1 MVLNLALALAVAGHA
16 APPGPVRIA
25 IDGVSTTPAGVALRW
40 HAAESGRYVVWI
52 GGSYCGNG
60 RKGAEG
66 RYEAPGPRT
75 VVVQSRRSAPA
86 ASQIRICLRTPTTTL
101 SDAVPLPGERTP
113 VRISIDRVEKRG
125 GQWTL
130 VWHAAT
136 SGRFVVWVRGT
147 YCGGGAKAAEGRYE
161 ASPVRAAR
169 VELGNSLVRPGVSV
183 RVCLRTPQGLLSDAV
198 PAGGGGILLE
208 PPSEDRWAFY
218 SAVAVATVAFAAAFL
233 GPFLWKRRERVRRR
247 PGQASRRRP
256 RSRGT

>member
-1 MVLNLALALAVAGHA
+1 VLLNLALALTAVAHA
-16 APPGPVRIA
+16 APSGPARIA
-25 IDGVSTTPAGVALRW
+25 IDGVSTTPAGVALTW
-40 HAAESGRYVVWI
+40 HAEVSGRYVVWI

-75 VVVQSRRSAPA
+75 VVLQSRRADPA
-86 ASQIRICLRTPTTTL
+86 ASQIRICLRTPSATL

-113 VRISIDRVEKRG
+113 VRISIDGVEKRG

-147 YCGGGAKAAEGRYE
+147 YCGGGAKAAEGSYE

-169 VELGNSLVRPGVSV
+169 VKLGNSLVRPGVSV
-183 RVCLRTPQGLLSDAV
+183 RVCLQTPHGLLSDAV
-198 PAGGGGILLE
+198 PAGSGILLE

-218 SAVAVATVAFAAAFL
+218 SALAVATVAFAAAFL

-256 RSRGT
+256 RSRGA